1 MAIAIPG
8 SSKPRREHRATF
20 GSSCR
25 VSHTASTPDINVT
38 PLVDVVLVLL
48 IIFMVIA
55 PALEHGERV
64 ELPGVLMPD
73 KNQKSKLDP
82 LTVTVAHSGTIY
94 VEKEQVAADQL
105 PARLAAVH
113 GSEPERRVVLKGD
126 SAVDY
131 QKVRDLFGV
140 VQNAGFSGV
149 SLMVS
154 KRKGAGPDNDE
165 E

>member
-1 MAIAIPG
+1 MGLAIRV
-8 SSKPRREHRATF
+8 STKKRREQN
-20 GSSCR
+20 
-25 VSHTASTPDINVT
+25 TPDINVT

-64 ELPGVLMPD
+64 ELPGILMVD
-73 KNQKSKLDP
+73 KKQKSKLDP
-82 LTVTVAHSGTIY
+82 VTVTVAQSGTIY
-94 VEKEQVAADQL
+94 LEKEAVESAQL
-105 PARLAAVH
+105 PVRLAAVH
-113 GSEPERRVVLKGD
+113 QAEPDRRVVLKGD

-154 KRKGAGPDNDE
+154 KKKGAGPE
-165 E
+165 EAEGE

>member
-1 MAIAIPG
+1 MGIAIAA
-8 SSKPRREHRATF
+8 SSKRRRED
-20 GSSCR
+20 
-25 VSHTASTPDINVT
+25 STPDINVT

-64 ELPGVLMPD
+64 ELPGILMPD
-73 KNQKSKLDP
+73 KTQKSKLDP
-82 LTVTVAHSGTIY
+82 VTVTVAQSGTIY
-94 VEKEQVAADQL
+94 IEKEAVEASAIT
-105 PARLAAVH
+105 ARLTAIHEA
-113 GSEPERRVVLKGD
+113 EPERRVVLKGD

-131 QKVRDLFGV
+131 QKVRDLFQT
-140 VQNAGFSGV
+140 VQTAGFSGV

-154 KRKGAGPDNDE
+154 KKKGAGPDTDE

>member
-1 MAIAIPG
+1 MGFAIRAN
-8 SSKPRREHRATF
+8 KKRREDN
-20 GSSCR
+20 
-25 VSHTASTPDINVT
+25 TPDINVT

-64 ELPGVLMPD
+64 ELPGILMVD

-82 LTVTVAHSGTIY
+82 VTVTVANSGTVY
-94 VEKEQVAADQL
+94 LEKEVIDVAQL

-113 GSEPERRVVLKGD
+113 QAEPDRRVVLKGD
-126 SAVDY
+126 SAVGYD
-131 QKVRDLFGV
+131 KVRDLFGV

-154 KRKGAGPDNDE
+154 KKKGAGPEVPE
-165 E
+165 EE

>member
-1 MAIAIPG
+1 MRSATRV
-8 SSKPRREHRATF
+8 SSKRRE
-20 GSSCR
+20 
-25 VSHTASTPDINVT
+25 ASTPDINVT

-64 ELPGVLMPD
+64 ELPGVLVPD

-82 LTVTVAHSGTIY
+82 VTVTVAQSGTIY
-94 VEKEQVAADQL
+94 VEKEPVDSASLASRLVALHA
-105 PARLAAVH
+105 
-113 GSEPERRVVLKGD
+113 SEPDRRVVLKGD

-131 QKVRDLFGV
+131 QKVRDLFQT

-154 KRKGAGPDNDE
+154 KKKGGAPDE